1 MRLDSNSEEIVKEF
15 VVQAKARDNFKAKT
29 FFLPSTMWEY
39 SILPPFA
46 LCLNRKDVARGYKA
60 AHEVAF
66 KKYPH
71 ACEIIFLRTKYFLER
86 L

>member
-1 MRLDSNSEEIVKEF
+1 MRLDSNSENLVKEF
-15 VVQAKARDNFKAKT
+15 VAHAKARDNFKAKT
-29 FFLPSTMWEY
+29 FFLPSTMWGY
-39 SILPPFA
+39 GLPAFA
-46 LCLNRKDVARGYKA
+46 ICLNRKDVARGYKA

-71 ACEIIFLRTKYFLER
+71 ACEIIFLRTKYFLEK